1 MVLLA
6 GSLILTSQGVAFLHG
21 GVEMARTKLGDYNSY
36 KSPDNINQIDWGR
49 KKTYNLIFK
58 YYQALINLRKAHPAF
73 RMTFADQIRKH
84 LIFSSD
90 YQPGVAS
97 YMLTNHANGD
107 PWKTILLVFN
117 GNRYSIKFR
126 IPTQANWRVVARD
139 TAIDPDSAEYF
150 SEKEIEVSGISML
163 MLVEDYFMHNIQFS
177 DI

>member
-1 MVLLA
+1 
-6 GSLILTSQGVAFLHG
+6 
-21 GVEMARTKLGDYNSY
+21 
-36 KSPDNINQIDWGR
+36 
-49 KKTYNLIFK
+49 
-58 YYQALINLRKAHPAF
+58 
-73 RMTFADQIRKH
+73 
-84 LIFSSD
+84 
-90 YQPGVAS
+90 
-97 YMLTNHANGD
+97 MLTNHANGD

-117 GNRYSIKFR
+117 GNRYSIKFK